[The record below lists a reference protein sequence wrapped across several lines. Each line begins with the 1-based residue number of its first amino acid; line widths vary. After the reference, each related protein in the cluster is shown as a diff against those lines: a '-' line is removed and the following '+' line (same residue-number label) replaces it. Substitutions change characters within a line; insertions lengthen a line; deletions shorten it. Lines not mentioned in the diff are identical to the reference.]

1 MESNY
6 TSNLGNKEIMA
17 KNIRRYME
25 QKNVSRTDICKA
37 LDIKY
42 TTFCDWIN
50 AKTYPRIDKIEMMAN
65 YFGIEKSDLVES
77 PKPKDQDDTIDTADS
92 ISDVYLNFAKDAQ
105 DNGIS
110 PDDIKMVLEILKSMK
125 DGK

>member
-110 PDDIKMVLEILKSMK
+110 PDDIKMVLEILKNMK